1 MSARSS
7 DSIRHI
13 AKALAAAQ
21 LDLKNPEARHDGQIR
36 RELPSG
42 LALIEPY
49 RFASL
54 GDGLTLIRPALGGH
68 GLSLIQATRIDG
80 QAGLLVL
87 ETRIIHESGEWILAD
102 YPVGPLPASGPSDP
116 RDLGAAL
123 TYARRQSLFS
133 LIGIAPQTDTD
144 GRAHAEC
151 LPRPP
156 NASPQA
162 ADSAGEQGLRASEAA
177 APCHGQAWP
186 GEGDRAFSGGPG
198 AATGQGLRPPSPREA
213 GLTPEDMVRAL
224 MGELEGLSSLAE
236 LRSWAIERVKAMAKL
251 MPQDRRR
258 LNEAFLAKRNL
269 AEQQRSIEDDNGK
282 RASDRAGISS
292 EPSPGTGE
300 RKGTELSA
308 AVPVHGMKRQRPANS
323 QRARPV
329 STPKAAAGGGAL
341 P

>member
-1 MSARSS
+1 M
-7 DSIRHI
+7 
-13 AKALAAAQ
+13 
-21 LDLKNPEARHDGQIR
+21 
-36 RELPSG
+36 
-42 LALIEPY
+42 
-49 RFASL
+49 
-54 GDGLTLIRPALGGH
+54 
-68 GLSLIQATRIDG
+68 
-80 QAGLLVL
+80 
-87 ETRIIHESGEWILAD
+87 
-102 YPVGPLPASGPSDP
+102 GPLPSSGQSDP

-162 ADSAGEQGLRASEAA
+162 ADSAGKQGLRASETV
-177 APCHGQAWP
+177 APFHGREWP
-186 GEGDRAFSGGPG
+186 GEGDHAFSGGPG
-198 AATGQGLRPPSPREA
+198 AATGHGLRPTSPREA
-213 GLTPEDMVRAL
+213 GLTSEDMVRAL

-258 LNEAFLAKRNL
+258 LNEAFLAKRNI
-269 AEQQRSIEDDNGK
+269 AQHQGSIGRENGE
-282 RASDRAGISS
+282 RAGERADISS
-292 EPSPGTGE
+292 EPLPGTGE
-300 RKGTELSA
+300 RKGTERPA
-308 AVPVHGMKRQRPANS
+308 AVAADGMKRQRQTNS
-323 QRARPV
+323 QRAQPV